1 MKPGRWITTTVLVAV
16 ALTAAMAQPQQTPR
30 PHVIVVGVNGM
41 EWDIIRP
48 LVIKGQ
54 MPNLAKLLARGV
66 YGKLKT
72 VSAPNCPKVYTA
84 MATSAPPEEN
94 GITGFRVRG
103 ETASTKML
111 TRKPLAKIL
120 SEAGV
125 SVGLVNVP
133 ATFPA
138 QPVNG
143 YVVTGMLTRGT
154 DCEDGILCSPK
165 LTDVSGGEAVYPA
178 SLKPELLANVGDFH
192 IDCARMPAAEDLKA
206 HSAEEID
213 SWLKRVTEIR
223 TEQTKLFEYLLKNHP
238 TDFTMLVQSCED
250 RTGHWLYPIQPHNVG
265 YNEAVN
271 SLRLSAFPDQ
281 YRAFDEVLGRILQ
294 HVDANTYVF
303 VLSDHGIKPLREF
316 EQNQRMYRM
325 AHDHGGD
332 TPIIANHDFEDGDDV
347 PGVLIVMGPDI
358 KRGTRLMGF
367 AGSVYDIAPTILKL
381 YGIAPPAEMKGKVL
395 AALFEETTSEKR

>member
-1 MKPGRWITTTVLVAV
+1 MKSRRYIRPMIVLTAV
-16 ALTAAMAQPQQTPR
+16 WTIAAMAPAQNPTR

-48 LVIKGQ
+48 LVMNGE

-72 VSAPNCPKVYTA
+72 LSSPNCPKVYTA
-84 MATSAPPEEN
+84 IATSTPPEEN

-120 SEAGV
+120 SDAGV

-165 LTDVSGGEAVYPA
+165 LSDVSGGEAVYPE
-178 SLKPELLANVGDFH
+178 SLKPELLSNVGDFH
-192 IDCARMPAAEDLKA
+192 IDCARMPAAADLKA
-206 HSAEEID
+206 HTVGEID
-213 SWLKRVTEIR
+213 AWLRSVAEIR
-223 TEQTKLFEYLLKNHP
+223 TQQTKLFDYLLTHHP

-265 YNEAVN
+265 YNAAVN
-271 SLRLSAFPDQ
+271 SVRLSAFPDQ
-281 YRAFDEVLGRILQ
+281 YRAFDKLLGRILE
-294 HVDANTYVF
+294 HADANTYVF

-332 TPIIANHDFEDGDDV
+332 TPIIANHDFMDGDDV
-347 PGVLIVMGPDI
+347 PGVLIATGPAI
-358 KRGTRLMGF
+358 RHGVRLMGLE
-367 AGSVYDIAPTILKL
+367 ASIYDIAPTILRI
-381 YGIAPPAEMKGKVL
+381 YGIAPPPEMRGKVL
-395 AALFEETTSEKR
+395 TALFEETRGQQ